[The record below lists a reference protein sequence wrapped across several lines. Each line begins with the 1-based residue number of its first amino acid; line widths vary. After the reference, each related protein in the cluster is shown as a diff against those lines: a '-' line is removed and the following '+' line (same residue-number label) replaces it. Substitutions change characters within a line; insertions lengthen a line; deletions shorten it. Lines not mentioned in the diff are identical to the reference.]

1 MSVLNKLASSLDR
14 SDETPN
20 QELARE
26 LVETQNTAGTDELVQ
41 NLANPDRAVRFDCI
55 KVLYE
60 VGYTRPELV
69 AAYVDD
75 FLRLLSNPDNRLV
88 WGGMLALSTVAD
100 LKAEEL
106 FRHIAEIE
114 NVMDRGS
121 VITIDAGVVTLAKIA
136 AVKEEYNQAVFPY
149 LLNHLQTCRPKDV
162 PQHAEKA
169 LLAVNVT
176 NKERF
181 TAVITARLPEL
192 SAAQAG
198 RIRRVLRQVDTI

>member
-75 FLRLLSNPDNRLV
+75 FLRLLSSPDNRLV

-136 AVKEEYNQAVFPY
+136 AVKEDYNQAVFPY

>member
-26 LVETQNTAGTDELVQ
+26 LVETQNTAGIDELVQ
-41 NLANPDRAVRFDCI
+41 NLANPDRSVRFDCI